1 MKRIIILAT
10 ATVLAFTAISC
21 GNRNAKNNA
30 TQNATEVS
38 TAMEV
43 DDLLANAATIIDQ
56 EVEVEAICTH
66 LCAHGATKMFLMG
79 SDDSKTIRVEAAKL
93 GSFDQKCAN
102 TIVKVKGI
110 VREER
115 IDEAYL
121 QQWEQMAAAGGEEH
135 GEDESGCDTEKA
147 ARGETGNTTAERI
160 ADFRTKIAARNE
172 AEGKAYLSF
181 YFIEALSYEI
191 IEG

>member
-1 MKRIIILAT
+1 MRKIIIVAT
-10 ATVLAFTAISC
+10 AIMLAFTATSC
-21 GNRNAKNNA
+21 GNRNAKNNSSQTVA
-30 TQNATEVS
+30 EAS

-43 DDLLANAATIIDQ
+43 DDLLATAETIIDQ
-56 EVEVEAICTH
+56 EIEVEAICTH
-66 LCAHGATKMFLMG
+66 LCSHGATKMFLMG

-93 GSFDQKCAN
+93 GAFNQKCAN
-102 TIVKVKGI
+102 SIVKVKGI

-121 QQWEQMAAAGGEEH
+121 QQWEQMAAAGGDEH
-135 GEDESGCDTEKA
+135 GDDESGCDTEKA
-147 ARGETGNTTAERI
+147 ARGETGNTVAERI

-191 IEG
+191 VEG